1 MNVISFMAMWR
12 SGQEPGA
19 SLKDVGEPLLTFGRE
34 HERAVLEDRGSSQIL
49 NQVWPVPASGLLAA
63 GDARLM

>member
-1 MNVISFMAMWR
+1 MSENR
-12 SGQEPGA
+12 C
-19 SLKDVGEPLLTFGRE
+19 SLSEGNTSAPFSKTG
-34 HERAVLEDRGSSQIL
+34 GSSQIL